1 MKYVKQFGLFC
12 WDFVVGDDWRL
23 AGGAIACVGLTVL
36 LAHHGKNVWWMLPVL
51 IVAAVALSVGRVAR
65 AARSQA
71 SNDRLAEVPGTSQA
85 SSEPSA

>member
-23 AGGAIACVGLTVL
+23 AGGAIASVGLTVL

-51 IVAAVALSVGRVAR
+51 IVGAVALSVGRVAR

-71 SNDRLAEVPGTSQA
+71 SKDRVAEAP
-85 SSEPSA
+85 SSLVEDV